1 VTVAVAVKDGRAVG
15 YVCDGDEI
23 EAWLEGTVEGTAIS
37 LRNGDGTVTVTGD
50 LDEDAAFGDVTVDGK
65 TWPFSAKQ
73 VDAPGGLYEGRGNVR
88 GVATRIG
95 WIVEG
100 DGRVTGLARA
110 AGSDEP
116 LPAPPLDPAAPDRVQ
131 LDGAPIA
138 VTVLDGGAT
147 VVDR

>member
-1 VTVAVAVKDGRAVG
+1 
-15 YVCDGDEI
+15 
-23 EAWLEGTVEGTAIS
+23 
-37 LRNGDGTVTVTGD
+37 
-50 LDEDAAFGDVTVDGK
+50 
-65 TWPFSAKQ
+65 
-73 VDAPGGLYEGRGNVR
+73 
-88 GVATRIG
+88 VATRIG

-116 LPAPPLDPAAPDRVQ
+116 LPAPPFDPAAPDRVQ

-138 VTVLDGGAT
+138 VTALDGGAT